1 MLTVMIRAKP
11 ARLKFRFGGV
21 WVFLIVKRH
30 RGGGDY
36 YVISRFGKVFARIVL
51 FLVRSRK
58 RLPPTFKRIEGI
70 RLANEPEKGVYG
82 QNF

>member
-11 ARLKFRFGGV
+11 ACLKFRFGGV

-36 YVISRFGKVFARIVL
+36 YVISHFGKVFARIVL
-51 FLVRSRK
+51 FFGQDQK
-58 RLPPTFKRIEGI
+58 ATPTDF
-70 RLANEPEKGVYG
+70 
-82 QNF
+82 